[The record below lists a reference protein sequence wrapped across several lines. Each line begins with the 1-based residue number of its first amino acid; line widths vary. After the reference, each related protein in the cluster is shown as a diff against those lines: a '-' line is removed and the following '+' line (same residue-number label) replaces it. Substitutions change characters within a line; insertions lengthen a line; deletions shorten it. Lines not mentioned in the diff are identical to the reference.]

1 MAAAAAQ
8 AQAQAG
14 VPAPAGV
21 REVALV
27 PALGLEPL
35 APVPVRAPAAEQER
49 VAEKAEPQLAATSV
63 RMARDR
69 SLAAHTT
76 SCPTSPTWR
85 RAPEPAPSRSTGR
98 RGWRHDRIV

>member
-8 AQAQAG
+8 AQAL
-14 VPAPAGV
+14 VPAPV
-21 REVALV
+21 PLREVALV

-49 VAEKAEPQLAATSV
+49 VAETAEPQLAATSV
-63 RMARDR
+63 RMARG
-69 SLAAHTT
+69 SGLAAHTT

-85 RAPEPAPSRSTGR
+85 RAPEPAPSRRRGR